1 MLTEVAFADLTWDD
15 MVPLT
20 VPAEPVTRA
29 FFSPL
34 PARWRHLHPAREVFD
49 QMPHRPIHALA
60 TLPSVQSSSSKLPT
74 IFRPMAGIDRSFDDT
89 FYSFCRAP

>member
-29 FFSPL
+29 FSPL
-34 PARWRHLHPAREVFD
+34 PVRWRHLRPAREVFD
-49 QMPHRPIHALA
+49 QMPHRLFMHLQ
-60 TLPSVQSSSSKLPT
+60 LFRVSSRVPPNYQP
-74 IFRPMAGIDRSFDDT
+74 FPADGWYR
-89 FYSFCRAP
+89 